1 VYTRSAS
8 EKNRA
13 TISTYI
19 INTWKRYGRKTC
31 RDRHDFFLSS
41 PQRNITFRPVT
52 GPLLA
57 ILSGP
62 PSPFLPPRCYPLSE
76 QLARRQLRGKPISTL
91 AATGQPIRTPGSYG
105 AANQN
110 APFNDLITPSTN
122 QSAPFP
128 RLGHASGASGR
139 MEGVCFDAP

>member
-8 EKNRA
+8 EKQSNDFYLHNNHVKKKGTVVKRVETG
-13 TISTYI
+13 TI
-19 INTWKRYGRKTC
+19 
-31 RDRHDFFLSS
+31 FLIL
-41 PQRNITFRPVT
+41 PQRNITFGPVT

-62 PSPFLPPRCYPLSE
+62 PSPFLPPRCYPSSE
-76 QLARRQLRGKPISTL
+76 QLARRQLRGKPISAL

-110 APFNDLITPSTN
+110 AWQLWGS
-122 QSAPFP
+122 QSERAI
-128 RLGHASGASGR
+128 
-139 MEGVCFDAP
+139 